1 MSQATMFVK
10 PALAELD
17 RVKET
22 GTSIYKALAEDD
34 QGDEVQVDVAEAVN
48 CLVKYYDMF
57 LASTVLKVEKSLSKC
72 PADEEFDPDE
82 TITSSLEKM
91 EESMV
96 SLLQNL
102 DNLPEKDKLPKSA
115 YNQVADFCLGYARKY
130 QKLREKIGIHDGLA
144 SPTMSRTIK
153 SGQDLLSLLKVD
165 NPTVCF
171 YI

>member
-1 MSQATMFVK
+1 MLQATMFVE

-17 RVKET
+17 RIKET
-22 GTSIYKALAEDD
+22 GTSINKALAEND

-57 LASTVLKVEKSLSKC
+57 LASTVLKVEQSLSQC

-96 SLLQNL
+96 SLLQNI
-102 DNLPEKDKLPKSA
+102 DNLPDKDKLPQSA
-115 YNQVADFCLGYARKY
+115 YNQVATFCLGYARKY

-144 SPTMSRTIK
+144 SPTMSRIIK
-153 SGQDLLSLLKVD
+153 SRQDLLSLLKD
-165 NPTVCF
+165 DE
-171 YI
+171 